1 MLLTQTKLGKE
12 ANIELQP
19 TRIAIF
25 AQTQVHFDSPQD
37 QNLNACQDDMANK
50 SLNWY
55 SKILRQTH
63 FWYELKSAMP
73 VNI

>member
-37 QNLNACQDDMANK
+37 QNLNACQDDMAN
-50 SLNWY
+50 
-55 SKILRQTH
+55 I
-63 FWYELKSAMP
+63 
-73 VNI
+73 